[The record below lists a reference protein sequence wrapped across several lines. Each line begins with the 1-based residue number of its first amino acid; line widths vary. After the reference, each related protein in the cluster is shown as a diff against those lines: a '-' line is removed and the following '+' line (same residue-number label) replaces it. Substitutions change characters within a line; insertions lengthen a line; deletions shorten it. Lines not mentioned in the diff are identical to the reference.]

1 MDSDSDN
8 GEIEVDLQVRLDDIA
23 AKAQARNPN
32 GFRLKPIHG
41 NEPVFADSNRTR
53 LNVHSGQQLV
63 LLENAMNADK
73 REFLIVSQ
81 V

>member
-32 GFRLKPIHG
+32 GFRLRPIQG
-41 NEPVFADSNRTR
+41 NELVFAHSNRTR
-53 LNVHSGQQLV
+53 LNVPSGHHLV
-63 LLENAMNADK
+63 LLDNVMNAD
-73 REFLIVSQ
+73 
-81 V
+81 